1 MKAGRLFSMCIA
13 LVLLGAV
20 SVAAAATPLASPC
33 MPGSAYDPAC
43 DVDHNGTINVTDIQ
57 LAAGHWGQTG
67 TYTETAMLIGIYR
80 IELFGHSAHSAFTCN
95 STEYQSVPGT
105 FDAHWS
111 LPVPP
116 VPAGAQRYFRIETL
130 FAVNHD
136 RIIWLRMRDPANNL
150 TNWEYSFQ
158 GGHAPNSWWSWGTT
172 VRFQHWNPWPCQN
185 QLEIKASDTSGAI
198 LGSVWLVV
206 EDVQGS

>member
-1 MKAGRLFSMCIA
+1 
-13 LVLLGAV
+13 
-20 SVAAAATPLASPC
+20 
-33 MPGSAYDPAC
+33 
-43 DVDHNGTINVTDIQ
+43 
-57 LAAGHWGQTG
+57 
-67 TYTETAMLIGIYR
+67 MLIGSYR

-95 STEYQSVPGT
+95 STEYEAVPGT
-105 FDAHWS
+105 FDAHWT

-116 VPAGAQRYFRIETL
+116 VPAGAQRYFRIETS

-150 TNWEYSFQ
+150 TNWEYPSRADTLPTV
-158 GGHAPNSWWSWGTT
+158 GGVGELT
-172 VRFQHWNPWPCQN
+172 VRFKHWNRGPPAN

-206 EDVQGS
+206 EDVQDL